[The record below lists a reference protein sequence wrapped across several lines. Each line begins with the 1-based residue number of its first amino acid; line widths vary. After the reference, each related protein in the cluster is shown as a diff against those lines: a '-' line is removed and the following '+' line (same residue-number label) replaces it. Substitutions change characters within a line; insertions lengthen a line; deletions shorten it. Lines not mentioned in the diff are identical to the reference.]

1 MKQIINKG
9 QVLALMMYAFYG
21 IAIILGAVLD
31 KSGFS
36 VVSVI
41 TFIYWAITL
50 VAMCI
55 IRMSALRNS
64 AVYDVLCIVSAGI
77 LAVFLQLCFTSIFI
91 VFVVDAILWLT
102 IITFLDKRYFH
113 LAVIIQALSLVFL
126 VVTPRDF
133 SGLKDFNIT
142 SLIFSIVGLFLAD
155 RVGCGI
161 IDILHKMG
169 EENQEH
175 ERSLDDMLEIVESKH
190 NKARQLS
197 AARQNF
203 LSTMSHE
210 LRTPLNAIIGF
221 NEMIIRKTNDE
232 EILEYAN
239 DVKSS
244 GTMMLSLVND
254 ILDLSKIES
263 NKMTL
268 VTVDFNIND
277 LVNDISNMIEPKVK
291 GKGLE
296 YIVKVD
302 PEVVGYYHGDDIR
315 LKQILVNL
323 INNAVKY
330 TAAGSVTF
338 AVSGM
343 VSDEEGYIRFSVKD
357 TGVGIKEEDLSKLN
371 QKFVRIDEEK
381 NRNIEGTGLGI
392 TIVSNLLK
400 LMGSQLVVE
409 STYGEGSEFSFSLCL
424 PIVNGSNAGE
434 SGNQIGDGI
443 EEFIAEDMEI
453 LVVDDTPL
461 NLKVTE
467 ALLKKTKVKV
477 YTADSGMKAIEM
489 AKEKKY
495 DAILLDRMMPEMDG
509 VETLHNMR
517 AIENFVN
524 AETPIIALTADVM
537 EDAKSTYLK
546 WGFDD
551 YLSKPV
557 VPKDLEHMLS
567 KYWKK

>member
-9 QVLALMMYAFYG
+9 QVLALMIYAFYG
-21 IAIILGAVLD
+21 IAILLGAVFD
-31 KSGFS
+31 KSGFNT
-36 VVSVI
+36 VSI
-41 TFIYWAITL
+41 TTFVYWIVTL
-50 VAMCI
+50 GSMCI

-64 AVYDVLCIVSAGI
+64 AVYNVLCIVFSGI

-91 VFVVDAILWLT
+91 VFIVDAIVWLT
-102 IITFLDKRYFH
+102 VITFLEQRYFH
-113 LAVIIQALSLVFL
+113 LAVIIQTLSLVFL

-142 SLIFSIVGLFLAD
+142 SLIFSIIGFLLAD

-161 IDILHKMG
+161 IDILHKMND
-169 EENQEH
+169 ENQEH
-175 ERSLDDMLEIVESKH
+175 ERSLDDMLEIVENKH

-197 AARQNF
+197 AVRQNF
-203 LSTMSHE
+203 LSNMSHE

-221 NEMIIRKTNDE
+221 NEMILRKAKDPE
-232 EILEYAN
+232 VLEYAN

-268 VTVDFNIND
+268 VTVDFSLNELIND
-277 LVNDISNMIEPKVK
+277 ITNMIEPKVK

-296 YIVKVD
+296 YILKVD
-302 PEVVGYYHGDDIR
+302 PEVEGYYHGDDIR

-330 TAAGSVTF
+330 TATGSVTF
-338 AVSGM
+338 SISGM
-343 VSDEEGYIRFSVKD
+343 VTDEEGYIRFSVKD
-357 TGVGIKEEDLSKLN
+357 TGMGIKEEDLSKLN

-392 TIVSNLLK
+392 TIVTNLLK

-409 STYGEGSEFSFSLCL
+409 STYGKGSEFSFNLCL
-424 PIVNGSNAGE
+424 PVVKGISEKENRLDKQEE
-434 SGNQIGDGI
+434 S
-443 EEFIAEDMEI
+443 EVFIAEGMEI

-461 NLKVTE
+461 NLKVIE
-467 ALLKKTKVKV
+467 ALLKKNKVKV

-495 DAILLDRMMPEMDG
+495 DAILLDKMMPEMDG
-509 VETLHNMR
+509 LETLQNMR
-517 AIENFVN
+517 AIENFAN
-524 AETPIIALTADVM
+524 AGTPIIALTADAT
-537 EDAKSTYLK
+537 ENAKETYIK

-557 VPKDLEHMLS
+557 VTKELERMLS
-567 KYWKK
+567 TYWNS